1 MNSEGKGRCAER
13 SGIAVWVPIVLFR
26 FERKIRSEFIK
37 REAGD
42 EKMFLIFLFCLHY
55 VYYICLIWGEVCNFI
70 SYLIWK
76 VTDKY
81 REKGLLRVGMI
92 CIVPG

>member
-1 MNSEGKGRCAER
+1 
-13 SGIAVWVPIVLFR
+13 
-26 FERKIRSEFIK
+26 
-37 REAGD
+37 
-42 EKMFLIFLFCLHY
+42 MFLIFLFCLNY
-55 VYYICLIWGEVCNFI
+55 VYYICLIWVEVCNFI

>member
-1 MNSEGKGRCAER
+1 
-13 SGIAVWVPIVLFR
+13 
-26 FERKIRSEFIK
+26 
-37 REAGD
+37 
-42 EKMFLIFLFCLHY
+42 MFLIFLFCLNY

-76 VTDKY
+76 ETDKY